1 MFSKLASTAIAALAL
16 SGVLAAAPA
25 AAQSRAATER
35 AAPKTGTLGSFTPA
49 GTRATGQR
57 LAENE
62 RSFSFTPAGT
72 KAGKPKGLTVGVTSR
87 VVQEGTRAPATA
99 VTAARVRTAQP
110 AREVEAK
117 LDVGYK
123 GFSLSGG
130 VAKQNDGFEGTER
143 EGAEVGFAYGT
154 KKWRAAVEAG
164 ASVAADGSRILPGK
178 MGATEHVELGG
189 AYALSPRLSVRGG
202 VRYDRLHPEA
212 YGRDFVNRDADK
224 AEESGTVYL
233 GTSIS
238 F

>member
-1 MFSKLASTAIAALAL
+1 MLGRLAYTALAATAL
-16 SGVLAAAPA
+16 SAILVPAPA
-25 AAQSRAATER
+25 AAQATDR

-49 GTRATGQR
+49 GTRAKGESLSAR
-57 LAENE
+57 ES
-62 RSFSFTPAGT
+62 SFSFTPAGKT
-72 KAGKPKGLTVGVTSR
+72 AGKRKGVTVGVTSR
-87 VVQEGTRAPATA
+87 IVQEGAKPSPTA
-99 VTAARVRTAQP
+99 VTAARARTAKP

-130 VAKQNDGFEGTER
+130 VARQTDAFEGSER

-164 ASVAADGSRILPGK
+164 ATVAADGSRIIPDK
-178 MGATEHVELGG
+178 MGNTEHIELGG

-212 YGRDFVNRDADK
+212 YGRDFVNKDADK